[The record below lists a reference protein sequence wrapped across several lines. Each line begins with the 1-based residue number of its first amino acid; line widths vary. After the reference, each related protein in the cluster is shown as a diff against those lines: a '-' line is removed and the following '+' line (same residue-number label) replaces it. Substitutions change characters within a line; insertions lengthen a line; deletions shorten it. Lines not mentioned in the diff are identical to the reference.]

1 MNICKITFLSLSLL
15 SFSPFVHAE
24 DAESTSPTWQQID
37 PAWSGVSSKVIDLV
51 GEDRQKVLA
60 DLAYAAVAGDI
71 CDNLS
76 LDKTKFQSTFD
87 NTFNEKNLP
96 SPTPE
101 QITDYGHKVAM
112 FFGVYVGLLTADG
125 LLERNNFCDAAQQM
139 HANGEGRY
147 WLKK

>member
-1 MNICKITFLSLSLL
+1 MNICKITLLSLSLSL
-15 SFSPFVHAE
+15 APAFVYAD
-24 DAESTSPTWQQID
+24 DAETTSPVWQQID

-60 DLAYAAVAGDI
+60 DLAYAAVVGDI

-76 LDKTKFQSTFD
+76 LDKAKFQTTFD

-96 SPTPE
+96 SATPE
-101 QITDYGHKVAM
+101 QITDYGQKVAM
-112 FFGVYVGLLTADG
+112 FFGVYVGLLTVDG

-139 HANGEGRY
+139 HANGESRY
-147 WLKK
+147 WLKQ

>member
-1 MNICKITFLSLSLL
+1 MNICKITFLSLLL
-15 SFSPFVHAE
+15 TSPLLHAE

-37 PAWSGVSSKVIDLV
+37 PAWSGVSRKVIDLV
-51 GEDRQKVLA
+51 GEERQKVLA
-60 DLAYAAVAGDI
+60 DLSYAAVAGDI

-76 LDKTKFQSTFD
+76 LDKAKFQTTFDSTF
-87 NTFNEKNLP
+87 NATNLS
-96 SPTPE
+96 SPTTE
-101 QITDYGHKVAM
+101 QISDYGQKVAM